1 MVLRLFNHYSSK
13 YGTCIRAAIVE
24 QPNFD
29 EQDALERLLTSTT
42 VLGSSSSSNN
52 NNLISE
58 LVKYLE
64 LDVAVLLAGKERGIN
79 FDILQFW
86 NTHGSSFPI
95 LQIMARDLLTPLAS
109 TVATKSVFSASGRVL
124 SKKRS
129 RLAPDILEALVCI
142 KDWNDAKKRRQ
153 DFNEKYEE
161 VFSDVED

>member
-13 YGTCIRAAIVE
+13 YGTCVRDAIVE

-29 EQDALERLLTSTT
+29 EKDASERLLTSTT
-42 VLGSSSSSNN
+42 VLGSSN

-95 LQIMARDLLTPLAS
+95 LQIMARDLLTPPAS
-109 TVATKSVFSASGRVL
+109 TVASESVFSASGRVL

-129 RLAPDILEALVCI
+129 RLAPGILEALVCI

>member
-1 MVLRLFNHYSSK
+1 MILRLFNYYSSK
-13 YGTCIRAAIVE
+13 YGTCVRAAFVE

-29 EQDALERLLTSTT
+29 EQDSSERLLSATSTT
-42 VLGSSSSSNN
+42 VLGSSSSNN
-52 NNLISE
+52 SSISE

-64 LDVAVLLAGKERGIN
+64 LDVAVLLAGKERGSN

-95 LQIMARDLLTPLAS
+95 LQIMARDLLTPPAS
-109 TVATKSVFSASGRVL
+109 TVASESVFSASGRVL

-129 RLAPDILEALVCI
+129 RLSPDILEALVCI

-153 DFNEKYEE
+153 DFNDTYEE

>member
-13 YGTCIRAAIVE
+13 YGTCVRAAIVE

-29 EQDALERLLTSTT
+29 EQDASERLLTSTT
-42 VLGSSSSSNN
+42 ILGSSSSSN

-95 LQIMARDLLTPLAS
+95 LQIMARDLLTPPAS
-109 TVATKSVFSASGRVL
+109 TVASESVFSASGRVL

-161 VFSDVED
+161 VSSDVED